1 MLRHVDYF
9 KDSSTERLVQGNA
22 GQLVPLSAGFFSAM
36 PWVRDSHI
44 RDGSELER
52 RAAMRRRECEAVRY
66 RNVVDLDA

>member
-22 GQLVPLSAGFFSAM
+22 GQLDAPIGGIFLSDAL
-36 PWVRDSHI
+36 VRDSHI
-44 RDGSELER
+44 SDGSGLER